1 MVGEV
6 SRDRSG
12 RSSYPVVR
20 HPVEVGHV
28 LYCSFDV
35 QFEAKLSFK
44 VLRLCEILDAFSV
57 TAEK

>member
-1 MVGEV
+1 MGEV

-44 VLRLCEILDAFSV
+44 VLRLCEILMLFR
-57 TAEK
+57 